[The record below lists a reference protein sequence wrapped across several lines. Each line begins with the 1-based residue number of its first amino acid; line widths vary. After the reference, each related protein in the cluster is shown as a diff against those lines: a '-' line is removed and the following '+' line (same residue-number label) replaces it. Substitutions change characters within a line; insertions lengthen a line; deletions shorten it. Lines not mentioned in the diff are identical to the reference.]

1 MDLGQVLEEFV
12 FPCEGALGAGD
23 WKAARTVVRVEVGW
37 GWIWEATEGAV
48 GCASVGLDGGPVWHT
63 DPFLLWE
70 MDRLFVAAPV
80 VFLSKIRRAE
90 STLED
95 FIGMG
100 GLPDKGF
107 RFLQC

>member
-12 FPCEGALGAGD
+12 FPCEGALGARD
-23 WKAARTVVRVEVGW
+23 WKAARIVMRVEVGW
-37 GWIWEATEGAV
+37 GRIWEIAKGAA
-48 GCASVGLDGGPVWHT
+48 GCASVGLDGRPVWHT

-70 MDRLFVAAPV
+70 MDRLLVAAPV

-95 FIGMG
+95 FRGMG
-100 GLPDKGF
+100 GFPDKGF